1 MGLYGSESMV
11 QKNFIGLYNSENKI
25 QKIFI
30 GLCSN
35 ESMVQK
41 NFIGQYSSENKVSK
55 KMIIDIYVFYFYK
68 LFIEIV
74 FIESGSE
81 KEFVQI
87 VQIGERLRK
96 RVYVVGLK

>member
-11 QKNFIGLYNSENKI
+11 QKNFISLCNSENRVQKKFMGLYGSESMV

-30 GLCSN
+30 GLC
-35 ESMVQK
+35 
-41 NFIGQYSSENKVSK
+41 SSENKVSK

-81 KEFVQI
+81 KEFV
-87 VQIGERLRK
+87 
-96 RVYVVGLK
+96 